1 MQHRFSCGEK
11 IPIGKDYLNH
21 ASEIFETPWE
31 AIISH
36 FFDNPALSTRIPDF
50 DISIFIM
57 RATNDCGKTTNGNHI
72 SITMILDSVF
82 SLNPLLQLIRE

>member
-1 MQHRFSCGEK
+1 MNLAVAKEL
-11 IPIGKDYLNH
+11 IGKDYLNH
-21 ASEIFETPWE
+21 ALEIFEISWE

-36 FFDNPALSTRIPDF
+36 FFDYPALSSRIPDF

-57 RATNDCGKTTNGNHI
+57 SATNDCGKTTNGNHI

-82 SLNPLLQLIRE
+82 SLNPLSGCKRDLN